1 MENMIKMIVAHTNNL
16 LEFAGVQEIFN
27 SCTIKMLEKHTKQ
40 ITSLQGQTMS
50 NTLFISGIIAY
61 LVITRK
67 K

>member
-1 MENMIKMIVAHTNNL
+1 MENMIKMIATHTNNL

-40 ITSLQGQTMS
+40 IASLQGQTMC
-50 NTLFISGIIAY
+50 NTLFISGVIAY
-61 LVITRK
+61 LIVTRK